1 LAFIEGLRSKDW
13 CIDTVA
19 GKFGAFLRYINPAQ
33 ESAVRLIDTSQCF
46 RPMQVLFFAAPILS
60 LLLLAAHFFR
70 EGAWPLS
77 IACVALVALLAL
89 RRPWVTRL
97 LQITLIAG
105 TLEWGWTLFVIAQ
118 ERLAM
123 GRPWGR
129 LAMILGVVM
138 LVTAAS
144 AFAVGRL
151 RPTGRILRSPD
162 R

>member
-1 LAFIEGLRSKDW
+1 MRI
-13 CIDTVA
+13 
-19 GKFGAFLRYINPAQ
+19 
-33 ESAVRLIDTSQCF
+33 
-46 RPMQVLFFAAPILS
+46 LFFVAPILS

-77 IACVALVALLAL
+77 LACVALAALLA
-89 RRPWVTRL
+89 RPRPWVIRL
-97 LQITLIAG
+97 LQASLVAG
-105 TLEWGWTLFVIAQ
+105 ALVWAWTLFVLVQ
-118 ERLAM
+118 ERVAL

-129 LAMILGVVM
+129 LAAILGVVM

-151 RPTGRILRSPD
+151 RRPPDPVIRSPG